1 MSSIVHGRNGLFLAA
16 LLLAGCA
23 TQELKVTC
31 DGKLQP
37 INVSSGTKVAQ
48 LAHAGDSNQG
58 RGEVAQ

>member
-1 MSSIVHGRNGLFLAA
+1 MNSIGHGRKGLILAA

-37 INVSSGTKVAQ
+37 INVTSGTKVAQ
-48 LAHAGDSNQG
+48 LDRAGDSNQG